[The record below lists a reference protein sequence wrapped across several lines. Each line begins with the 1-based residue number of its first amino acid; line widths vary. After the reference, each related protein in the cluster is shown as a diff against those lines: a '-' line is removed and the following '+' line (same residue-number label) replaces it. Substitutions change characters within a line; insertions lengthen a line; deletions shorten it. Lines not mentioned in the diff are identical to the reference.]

1 MALFFRFDPDFP
13 FGGGG
18 GAPLEVVDRIREGLP
33 AEVIDETLE
42 SGRLTAAEL
51 DRLAIPRKTVAH
63 RRKLGRLSAEQSDRL
78 LRVLRVIEEA
88 EVAFANREKAHRW
101 LRRPTAVLAERSPL
115 DLLDTDVGA
124 RHVELLLGRIAH
136 GLAA

>member
-1 MALFFRFDPDFP
+1 MTLFFEPASSPSD
-13 FGGGG
+13 GT
-18 GAPLEVVDRIREGLP
+18 PLDAVDRIREGLP
-33 AEVIDETLE
+33 ASIIDETLE
-42 SGRLTAAEL
+42 SGRLTAAEI

-63 RRKLGRLSAEQSDRL
+63 RRKLGRLTAEQSDRL

-88 EVAFANREKAHRW
+88 EAAFANREKAHYW
-101 LRRPTAVLAERSPL
+101 LRRPTAVLAERAPL

-124 RHVELLLGRIAH
+124 RHVERLLGLIAH